1 MATKLLLIQDVE
13 DLGRS
18 GEIVNVKDGYAR
30 NFLIPRKL
38 GVKADKNALRRQVAL
53 QEARLQ
59 QAVVD
64 KEDSEKLATS
74 LQNIILE
81 IEVKVDPEGHM
92 YGSVNQADIVRLLKE
107 QQNIE
112 LEKKFIVLKQPI
124 KQVGL
129 HNIELRLKEGVLGS
143 FNLRIY
149 PEGAD
154 LNAIIEAEKAKIA
167 ANTPQ
172 ETSTEATE

>member
-1 MATKLLLIQDVE
+1 MATKLLLIQDVD

-18 GEIVNVKDGYAR
+18 GEIVNVRDGYAR
-30 NFLIPRKL
+30 NFLIPRSL

-64 KEDSEKLATS
+64 KEDSEKLAAS
-74 LQNIILE
+74 LANVVLE

-92 YGSVNQADIVRLLKE
+92 YGSVSHSDIVRLIKE
-107 QQNIE
+107 QQNLEI
-112 LEKKFIVLKQPI
+112 EKKFVVLKQPI
-124 KQVGL
+124 KQIGL
-129 HNIELRLKEGVLGS
+129 HKIELRLKEGVPAS
-143 FNLRIY
+143 FSLRIY

-154 LNAIIEAEKAKIA
+154 LNSIIEAEKTKAA
-167 ANTPQ
+167 ANAPQ
-172 ETSTEATE
+172 EASVEASE